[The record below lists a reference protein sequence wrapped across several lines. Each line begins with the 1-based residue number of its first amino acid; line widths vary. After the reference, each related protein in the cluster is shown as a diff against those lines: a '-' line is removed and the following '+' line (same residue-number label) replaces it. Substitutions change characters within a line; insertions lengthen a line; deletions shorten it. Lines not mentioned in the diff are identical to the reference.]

1 MTSTPPESSSDALRL
16 VLFGLAGSG
25 KSALLAALGQVSKT
39 QDALLGG
46 RIEDHGN
53 HLGSIAGNGGERSKN
68 EITAYP
74 IHFIPGKGAGD
85 IEAVLVDSDGLAA
98 SNLLTRQRGLDE
110 DSPEGSLAYEVGDA
124 DGLILVLDASTPPGQ
139 VEGQFAE
146 FARFLETVQKARGAR
161 AEVAGMPVFLVLN
174 KCDKLAKPSDSL
186 VTWVERIEQ
195 RKRDLAERFKTFLAD
210 REEEKK
216 APPPETPTEQ
226 PQEDEL
232 QAYTGTFGRIELH
245 VWATATRK
253 PDLGGGKNE
262 SHEPY
267 GVAELFRQALAEG
280 SGYQGRCAR
289 AQRRL
294 YVVSVGAVALVAV
307 LLAIIVG
314 LFVLH
319 RNTQLTMLESRVRD
333 FEFID
338 STGSKPGLLASVDQ
352 LRMKKTRLEEI
363 QANSY
368 YAQLRPEMR
377 EKVDAT
383 HTNLADYIAYFE
395 KLQARR
401 SPTSEQ
407 TESVLEESLKQ
418 LRAEQAE
425 LREKWKATPV
435 APLLEQRIT
444 AGDALLKAVGDARD
458 WYIRAQEE
466 ADRLYRVDGAGLEW
480 PDWAEKVEKLL
491 GPSNRPPFRPNDPIP
506 KSPGTSLTYATALR
520 FDTAENARRR
530 WIDARDA
537 LRRLFAIT
545 SAVKLT
551 SPREFKAAPLLD
563 FADDFRLSAT
573 RPRLTQL
580 ETTNPEYKKRFVWE
594 EVPQRLRPAVR
605 RAALDQYQRL
615 LKVGQA
621 EVLARYR
628 LAGKGSEETPA
639 RWEAVRA
646 WLKSPEELAA
656 WRELALALL
665 RLTSSTPEDPVAELA
680 TFLGTK
686 QFPIELDSITLE
698 VPDRSGIRPRPGTR
712 LVILHPASMRQPALT
727 FEDSGSEVLDEARGV
742 VRFTFRRTGA
752 LRLDYRPGD
761 ILWAELPLAGGKE
774 KLVWSVSRSR
784 VYLIDRLR
792 NAPRRQALSATSLS
806 EGKIQPDVHL
816 IGKPEAGIPV
826 IPDLL
831 PPINGT
837 E

>member
-1 MTSTPPESSSDALRL
+1 MTPIPPESPNDALRL

-25 KSALLAALGQVSKT
+25 KSSLLSALGQVSKA
-39 QDALLGG
+39 QDSPLGS
-46 RIEDHGN
+46 RIEDRGN
-53 HLGSIAGNGGERSKN
+53 RLGSISGANGERSKS

-74 IHFIPGKGAGD
+74 VYFVPGKGEGD
-85 IEAVLVDSDGLAA
+85 VEAVLVDSDGLAA
-98 SNLLTRQRGLDE
+98 SNLLTRRSGLDE

-139 VEGQFAE
+139 VEGQFVE

-174 KCDKLAKPSDSL
+174 KCDTLAKPGDSL
-186 VTWVERIEQ
+186 VSWVERIEQ
-195 RKRDLAERFKTFLAD
+195 RKRDLAERFAAFLAD
-210 REEEKK
+210 RDEEKK
-216 APPPETPTEQ
+216 DPPSEAPTEQ
-226 PQEDEL
+226 VQEEEL
-232 QAYTGTFGRIELH
+232 EAYTGTFGRIELH
-245 VWATATRK
+245 VWATAIRK
-253 PDLGGGKNE
+253 PDLGGGKNGAQ
-262 SHEPY
+262 EPY

-280 SGYQGRCAR
+280 SEYQARCAR

-294 YVVSVGAVALVAV
+294 YVVSVVAVALVAV
-307 LLAIIVG
+307 LLVFIVG
-314 LFVLH
+314 LFALH

-352 LRMKKTRLEEI
+352 LRLKKTRLEEI

-368 YAQLRPEMR
+368 FTQLRPEMR
-377 EKVDAT
+377 EKVEAT
-383 HTNLADYIAYFE
+383 HKDMAEYITYFE

-425 LREKWKATPV
+425 LREKWKPTPV

-444 AGDALLKAVGDARD
+444 AGGALYKAVGVARD
-458 WYIRAQEE
+458 WYIGAQEE
-466 ADRLYRVDGAGLEW
+466 AERLYRIDGAGVKWPEW
-480 PDWAEKVEKLL
+480 SDQVEKLL
-491 GPSNRPPFRPNDPIP
+491 SLSNRPPFRPNDPIP
-506 KSPGTSLTYATALR
+506 NSPGTSLTYATALR
-520 FDTAENARRR
+520 FDTAENACRR
-530 WIDARDA
+530 WIEARDA

-551 SPREFKAAPLLD
+551 TPREFKAAALLD
-563 FADDFRLSAT
+563 FPDDFRLAST
-573 RPRLTQL
+573 RQRLLQL
-580 ETTNPEYKKRFVWE
+580 ETTNSEYKKRFLLE

-605 RAALDQYQRL
+605 RAALAQYQRL
-615 LKVGQA
+615 LKVGRA

-628 LAGKGSEETPA
+628 MEGKGGEETIA
-639 RWEAVRA
+639 RWEAVRT

-665 RLTSSTPEDPVAELA
+665 RLTTSTPEDPVIELA
-680 TFLGTK
+680 TFLGAK
-686 QFPIELDSITLE
+686 QFTIELDSITLE
-698 VPDRSGIRPRPGTR
+698 VREGSGIRPRAGTR
-712 LVILHPASMRQPALT
+712 LVILHKKQPGLT
-727 FEDSGSEVLDEARGV
+727 FEESGSEVLDEARGV

-752 LRLDYRPGD
+752 QRIDYSPGD
-761 ILWAELPLAGGKE
+761 DLWAELPLTGGKE

-792 NAPRRQALSATSLS
+792 NAPRRQPFGETALS
-806 EGKIQPDVHL
+806 EGKIQADVRL
-816 IGKPEAGIPV
+816 IGKPEAGIQV
-826 IPDLL
+826 LPDLL
-831 PPINGT
+831 PWVVG